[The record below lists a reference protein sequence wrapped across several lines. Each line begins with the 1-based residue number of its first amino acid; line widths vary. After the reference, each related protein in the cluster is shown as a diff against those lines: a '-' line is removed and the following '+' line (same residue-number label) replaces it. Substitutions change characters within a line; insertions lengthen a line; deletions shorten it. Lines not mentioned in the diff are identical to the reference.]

1 MILLEIFFI
10 LYGFQTVWCFSG
22 SHAPGDITVM
32 FVSPTTVKVSWKIS
46 RRGVEKYDVMY
57 KPTNASYRVVAEI
70 AVNSDSVTLGNLMPN
85 TQYQVTVTAFKAG
98 RRFRSRPVI
107 FKTLDKGVSW
117 PDIQR
122 SQMNS
127 SGDVD
132 ISPPDVVGGT
142 GHSILPEGST
152 SPPYVQVRGIEI
164 TIVVLVLMVWVGA
177 IIMFFNR
184 WGKIRMLIP
193 YQPDYKDTQLKVPGT
208 GACNPTNSCQNQTG
222 TGFCCSQRH
231 LMRCGLADPLD
242 WRVRNLLRSRSR
254 VNSAIYISPI
264 YQDAH
269 IRNGISVRPVRKAQ
283 SADCLPQY
291 DYSGWANC
299 QQYSLSLSAAA
310 NAATTNAGGGVC
322 IAGGGV
328 CVTGG
333 GVAGGVC
340 ARCGIC
346 ASCGVCANGGVCAS
360 GGGVCASGGGV
371 CASGGGVCASSGSGG
386 ATGGVG
392 GIGGTVH
399 QRHIKRFQ
407 LPTVSISIASDS
419 DKALNELLI

>member
-1 MILLEIFFI
+1 MILWPIFCI
-10 LYGFQTVWCFSG
+10 LYGFQTVWCISA
-22 SHAPGDITVM
+22 SQAPGDITVM
-32 FVSPTTVKVSWKIS
+32 FISPTTVKVSWKIS
-46 RRGVEKYDVMY
+46 LIGIEKYDVMY
-57 KPTNASYRVVAEI
+57 KPTNARVVAEI

-117 PDIQR
+117 PDIQH
-122 SQMNS
+122 SQMNT

-132 ISPPDVVGGT
+132 ISPPDVVGGV
-142 GHSILPEGST
+142 GHSVPPEGST

-208 GACNPTNSCQNQTG
+208 GACNTTNSCQNPTG
-222 TGFCCSQRH
+222 PSFCCSQRH

-254 VNSAIYISPI
+254 VNSAIYISPV

-269 IRNGISVRPVRKAQ
+269 VRNGISVRPIRKAQ
-283 SADCLPQY
+283 SADFLPKY
-291 DYSGWANC
+291 DYSGWANY
-299 QQYSLSLSAAA
+299 QQFSLPLSSGRG
-310 NAATTNAGGGVC
+310 GGGVC
-322 IAGGGV
+322 
-328 CVTGG
+328 
-333 GVAGGVC
+333 
-340 ARCGIC
+340 
-346 ASCGVCANGGVCAS
+346 
-360 GGGVCASGGGV
+360 GGGVCASGVCANVVSASGVCASGVCANVVTAGGV
-371 CASGGGVCASSGSGG
+371 CASGVCANVVSAGG
-386 ATGGVG
+386 AES
-392 GIGGTVH
+392 TVH
-399 QRHIKRFQ
+399 QRHMKQFQ